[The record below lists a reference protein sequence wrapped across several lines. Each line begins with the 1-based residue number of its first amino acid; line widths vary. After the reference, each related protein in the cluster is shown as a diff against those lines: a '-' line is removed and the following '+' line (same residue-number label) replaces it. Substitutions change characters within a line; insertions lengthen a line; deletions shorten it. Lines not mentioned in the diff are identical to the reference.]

1 MNRNEWI
8 EMVLR
13 EIRFAPDRRKIRQ
26 ELLEHM
32 EDRLEEYE
40 DEQRVLES
48 MGDPTEVG
56 RELNLQHKPWL
67 GWLWM
72 ASWAALGVTAVL
84 TLILAVVVGINS
96 LTDKPDTLDLEETY
110 AAHVKYYDT
119 DYNHS
124 GDICYNWQTDHAV
137 ELLDTEITFRN
148 FAYDDYDGRLVVFVT
163 SEGPYLFGSNSI
175 AVEINGSQA
184 MSSERYEGR
193 DREGNAVGLSILTWE
208 RFDRDTRDIT
218 VSYDKFGESFAFH
231 VNLQTGEVTP

>member
-56 RELNLQHKPWL
+56 RELNQQHKPWL

-72 ASWAALGVTAVL
+72 ASWAALAVTAVL
-84 TLILAVVVGINS
+84 TLVLALVVGINS

-137 ELLDTEITFRN
+137 ELLDTELPSETSPTTITTAGWWCLSPAKDRISL
-148 FAYDDYDGRLVVFVT
+148 AAT
-163 SEGPYLFGSNSI
+163 ASPWKST
-175 AVEINGSQA
+175 AVRPCPQNGMKAETGKVMQ
-184 MSSERYEGR
+184 
-193 DREGNAVGLSILTWE
+193 W
-208 RFDRDTRDIT
+208 
-218 VSYDKFGESFAFH
+218 AF
-231 VNLQTGEVTP
+231 PS